1 MRAPTVLAQK
11 SLQAEAAE
19 RPRGYVDMICDLS
32 VNDVY
37 LPLEADF
44 LIMLPDFMI
53 EM

>member
-32 VNDVY
+32 VDDVY
-37 LPLEADF
+37 HWKLIF
-44 LIMLPDFMI
+44 LMMLPDFMM